1 MSEQVEP
8 DKNPIVSTRT
18 DLEFKAALDEAAE
31 LRGHTRS
38 QALEHI
44 IKLGFPKYLKRFPK
58 KYERVDA
65 AAPAV

>member
-1 MSEQVEP
+1 MSEQIEQ

-38 QALEHI
+38 QALEKI
-44 IKLGFPKYLKRFPK
+44 IKLGFPKYLKQFPQK
-58 KYERVDA
+58 FKHVDSA
-65 AAPAV
+65 A